1 VKEKKMKTQNQFTP
15 QNLDYILSL
24 DSDRWLFHADV
35 LVDKAHVVMLE
46 ERDIISRKQSRDILN
61 GLIAIEQRGAA
72 EFIEHELL
80 AQAQAHA
87 YAYDDVHTAIESV
100 LIRELG
106 EGTGGRMHTGRSRND
121 EVATCIRIALRDD
134 LIELMKGVN
143 ELRSAVIAK
152 AAEHVDTVMPG
163 YTHLQH
169 AQPTTLA
176 HHLSAY
182 SDAFARD
189 FARLVTVYERTNVS
203 PLGAAAFAST
213 GFPLD
218 RASTAKL
225 LGFDS
230 VMPNSMDAVS
240 TRDFA
245 IEAIACFANLMTNLS
260 RLAEE
265 IILWSTAEFDFVR
278 VPEDYITGSSI
289 MPQKRN
295 PDFTELVRSRTGTVY
310 GCLMSALAI
319 CKALPCAY
327 NRDLQEVTTHLL
339 NATKTTAASVSVM
352 NHIVAGLEPK
362 EEEMEK
368 QTLVGFTTAT
378 ELADTIVRA
387 TGISFR
393 TAHRIVSSLAPALT
407 QKEIHELE
415 PGGDILRRID
425 ALAVDVTG
433 KKLSELGL
441 TEENVK
447 EAMDVRSNIEKRN
460 VYGGPAKE
468 QVRKA
473 IETRTR
479 DLNGDENLVEAK
491 EEGVKRSL
499 EELERR
505 IAELR

>member
-1 VKEKKMKTQNQFTP
+1 
-15 QNLDYILSL
+15 
-24 DSDRWLFHADV
+24 
-35 LVDKAHVVMLE
+35 
-46 ERDIISRKQSRDILN
+46 
-61 GLIAIEQRGAA
+61 
-72 EFIEHELL
+72 
-80 AQAQAHA
+80 
-87 YAYDDVHTAIESV
+87 
-100 LIRELG
+100 
-106 EGTGGRMHTGRSRND
+106 
-121 EVATCIRIALRDD
+121 
-134 LIELMKGVN
+134 
-143 ELRSAVIAK
+143 
-152 AAEHVDTVMPG
+152 
-163 YTHLQH
+163 LQH

-189 FARLVTVYERTNVS
+189 FTRLVTVYERTNVS

-218 RASTAKL
+218 RVSTAKL

-230 VMPNSMDAVS
+230 VMSNSMDAVS
-240 TRDFA
+240 TRDFV

-265 IILWSTAEFDFVR
+265 IILWSTAEFDFLR

-295 PDFTELVRSRTGTVY
+295 PDFAELVRSRTGTVY
-310 GCLMSALAI
+310 GCLMSALSI
-319 CKALPCAY
+319 CKALPYAY

-339 NATKTTAASVSVM
+339 KATKTTAASVSVM
-352 NHIVAGLEPK
+352 NRIVAGLEPK
-362 EEEMEK
+362 KEEMK
-368 QTLVGFTTAT
+368 KKTLVGFTTAT

-393 TAHRIVSSLAPALT
+393 TAHKIVSSLAPVLT
-407 QKEIHELE
+407 HNSIHELE
-415 PGGDILRRID
+415 SGGDILRRID

-447 EAMDVRSNIEKRN
+447 EAMDVRSNIEKRD

-468 QVRKA
+468 QVRKT

-479 DLNGDENLVEAK
+479 DLNRDENLIEAK
-491 EEGVKRSL
+491 EEGIKRSL

-505 IAELR
+505 IAELHSENY

>member
-1 VKEKKMKTQNQFTP
+1 METQNKFTP
-15 QNLDYILSL
+15 QNLDYILSI

-46 ERDIISRKQSRDILN
+46 ERDIISREQSRDILN

-72 EFIEHELL
+72 EFIEQELL
-80 AQAQAHA
+80 AQAHA
-87 YAYDDVHTAIESV
+87 YAHDDVHTAIESV

-134 LIELMKGVN
+134 LIELMKDVN

-152 AAEHVDTVMPG
+152 ATEHVDTVMPG

-189 FARLVTVYERTNVS
+189 FTRLVTVYERTNVS

-218 RASTAKL
+218 RAGTAKL

-230 VMPNSMDAVS
+230 VMSNSMDAVS
-240 TRDFA
+240 TRDFV

-295 PDFTELVRSRTGTVY
+295 PDFAELVRSRTGTVY
-310 GCLMSALAI
+310 GCLMSALSI
-319 CKALPCAY
+319 CKALPYAY

-339 NATKTTAASVSVM
+339 KATKTTAASVSVM
-352 NHIVAGLEPK
+352 NRIVAGLEPK
-362 EEEMEK
+362 KEEMK
-368 QTLVGFTTAT
+368 KKTLVGFTTAT

-393 TAHRIVSSLAPALT
+393 TAHKIVSSLAPVLT
-407 QKEIHELE
+407 HNSIHELE
-415 PGGDILRRID
+415 SGGDILRRID

-468 QVRKA
+468 QVRKT

-479 DLNGDENLVEAK
+479 DLNRDENLIEAK
-491 EEGVKRSL
+491 GEGVKRSL

-505 IAELR
+505 IAELHSENY

>member
-1 VKEKKMKTQNQFTP
+1 METQNKFTP
-15 QNLDYILSL
+15 QNLDYILSI
-24 DSDRWLFHADV
+24 DSDRWLFHA
-35 LVDKAHVVMLE
+35 DKAHVVMLE
-46 ERDIISRKQSRDILN
+46 ERDIISREQSRDILN

-72 EFIEHELL
+72 EFIEQELL
-80 AQAQAHA
+80 AQAHAHT
-87 YAYDDVHTAIESV
+87 YAHDDVHTAIESV
-100 LIRELG
+100 LIHELG

-134 LIELMKGVN
+134 LIELMKDVN

-152 AAEHVDTVMPG
+152 ATEHVDTVMPG

-189 FARLVTVYERTNVS
+189 FTRLVTVYERTNVS

-230 VMPNSMDAVS
+230 VMSNSMDAVS
-240 TRDFA
+240 TRDFV

-295 PDFTELVRSRTGTVY
+295 PDFAELVRSRTGTVY
-310 GCLMSALAI
+310 GCLMSALSI
-319 CKALPCAY
+319 CKALPYAY

-339 NATKTTAASVSVM
+339 KATKTTAASVSVM
-352 NHIVAGLEPK
+352 NRIVAGLEPK
-362 EEEMEK
+362 KEEMK
-368 QTLVGFTTAT
+368 KKTLVGFTTAT

-393 TAHRIVSSLAPALT
+393 TAHKIVSSLAPVLT
-407 QKEIHELE
+407 HNSIHELDS
-415 PGGDILRRID
+415 GGDILRRID

-447 EAMDVRSNIEKRN
+447 EAMDVRSNIEKRD

-468 QVRKA
+468 QVRKT

-479 DLNGDENLVEAK
+479 DLNRDENLIEAK
-491 EEGVKRSL
+491 GEGIKRSL

-505 IAELR
+505 IAELHSENY

>member
-1 VKEKKMKTQNQFTP
+1 METQNKLT
-15 QNLDYILSL
+15 QNLDYILSI

-46 ERDIISRKQSRDILN
+46 ERDIISREQSRDILN

-72 EFIEHELL
+72 EFIEQELL
-80 AQAQAHA
+80 AH
-87 YAYDDVHTAIESV
+87 AYDDVHTAIESV

-134 LIELMKGVN
+134 LIELMKDVN

-189 FARLVTVYERTNVS
+189 FTRLVTVYERTNVS

-230 VMPNSMDAVS
+230 VMSNSMDAVS
-240 TRDFA
+240 TRDFV

-295 PDFTELVRSRTGTVY
+295 PDFAELVRSRTGTVY
-310 GCLMSALAI
+310 GCLMSALSI
-319 CKALPCAY
+319 CKALPYAY

-339 NATKTTAASVSVM
+339 KATKTTAASVSVM
-352 NHIVAGLEPK
+352 NRIVAGLEPK
-362 EEEMEK
+362 KEEMK
-368 QTLVGFTTAT
+368 KKTLVGFTTAT

-393 TAHRIVSSLAPALT
+393 TAHKIVSSLAPVLT
-407 QKEIHELE
+407 HNSIHELE
-415 PGGDILRRID
+415 SGGDILCRID
-425 ALAVDVTG
+425 ALAVGITG

-447 EAMDVRSNIEKRN
+447 EAMDVCSNIEKRN

-468 QVRKA
+468 QVRKT

-479 DLNGDENLVEAK
+479 DLNRDEKLIEAK

-505 IAELR
+505 IAELSAEGIGC

>member
-1 VKEKKMKTQNQFTP
+1 MKTQNRLT
-15 QNLDYILSL
+15 QNWDYILSL

-46 ERDIISRKQSRDILN
+46 EQDIISREQSRDILN

-72 EFIEHELL
+72 EFIEQELL
-80 AQAQAHA
+80 AH
-87 YAYDDVHTAIESV
+87 AYDDVHTAIESV

-134 LIELMKGVN
+134 LIEVMKDVN

-189 FARLVTVYERTNVS
+189 FTRLVAVYERTNVS

-240 TRDFA
+240 TRDFV

-295 PDFTELVRSRTGTVY
+295 PDFAELVRSRTGTVY

-319 CKALPCAY
+319 CKALPYAY

-339 NATKTTAASVSVM
+339 KATETTAASVSVM
-352 NHIVAGLEPK
+352 NRIVAGLEPK
-362 EEEMEK
+362 EEEMK
-368 QTLVGFTTAT
+368 KKTMVGFTTAT

-393 TAHRIVSSLAPALT
+393 TAHKIVSSLAPVLT
-407 QKEIHELE
+407 HKEIHELE
-415 PGGDILRRID
+415 SGGDILRRID

-447 EAMDVRSNIEKRN
+447 DAMDVCSNIEKRN

-468 QVRKA
+468 QVLKM
-473 IETRTR
+473 IETRFAR
-479 DLNGDENLVEAK
+479 DLSRDEKLIEAK

>member
-1 VKEKKMKTQNQFTP
+1 MKTQNKLT

-46 ERDIISRKQSRDILN
+46 ERDIISREQSRDILN

-72 EFIEHELL
+72 EFIEQELL
-80 AQAQAHA
+80 AH
-87 YAYDDVHTAIESV
+87 AYDDVHTAIESV

-121 EVATCIRIALRDD
+121 EVATCIRIALRND
-134 LIELMKGVN
+134 LIELMKDVN

-169 AQPTTLA
+169 AQPTTFA

-189 FARLVTVYERTNVS
+189 FTRLVAVYERTNVS

-240 TRDFA
+240 TRDFV

-295 PDFTELVRSRTGTVY
+295 PDFAELVRSRTGTIY
-310 GCLMSALAI
+310 GCLMSALSI
-319 CKALPCAY
+319 CKALPYAY
-327 NRDLQEVTTHLL
+327 NRDLQVVTTHLL
-339 NATKTTAASVSVM
+339 NATETTAASVSVM
-352 NHIVAGLEPK
+352 NHIVAGLEPNK
-362 EEEMEK
+362 EEMK
-368 QTLVGFTTAT
+368 KKTLVGFTTAT
-378 ELADTIVRA
+378 ELADTIVRT

-393 TAHRIVSSLAPALT
+393 TAHKIVASLAPVLT
-407 QKEIHELE
+407 HNSIHELE
-415 PGGDILRRID
+415 SGGDILRRID
-425 ALAVDVTG
+425 ALAVDITG

-441 TEENVK
+441 TEEDVE
-447 EAMDVRSNIEKRN
+447 EAMDVCSNIEKRN
-460 VYGGPAKE
+460 VYGGPANE
-468 QVRKA
+468 QVRKT

-479 DLNGDENLVEAK
+479 DLNRDEKLIEAK

>member
-1 VKEKKMKTQNQFTP
+1 MTTENKFTP

-24 DSDRWLFHADV
+24 DSDRWIFHADM

-46 ERDIISRKQSRDILN
+46 ERDIISREQSRDILN

-72 EFIEHELL
+72 EFIEQELL
-80 AQAQAHA
+80 AH
-87 YAYDDVHTAIESV
+87 AYDDVHTAIESV

-143 ELRSAVIAK
+143 ELRRAVIEK

-189 FARLVTVYERTNVS
+189 FTRLVTVYERTNVS

-240 TRDFA
+240 TRDFV

-295 PDFTELVRSRTGTVY
+295 PDFAELVRSRTGTVY

-319 CKALPCAY
+319 CKALPYAY

-339 NATKTTAASVSVM
+339 KATGTTAASVSVV
-352 NHIVAGLEPK
+352 NHIVAGLEAKK
-362 EEEMEK
+362 EEMK
-368 QTLVGFTTAT
+368 KKTLVGFTTAT
-378 ELADTIVRA
+378 ELADTIVRT

-393 TAHRIVSSLAPALT
+393 TAHKIVSSLAPVLT
-407 QKEIHELE
+407 HKEIHELE
-415 PGGDILRRID
+415 SGGDILRRID
-425 ALAVDVTG
+425 ALAVDISG

-447 EAMDVRSNIEKRN
+447 EAMDVCSNIEKRN

-468 QVRKA
+468 QVLKT
-473 IETRTR
+473 IETRFTR
-479 DLNGDENLVEAK
+479 DLNRDEELIEAK

>member
-1 VKEKKMKTQNQFTP
+1 METQNKFTP

-24 DSDRWLFHADV
+24 DSDRWLFHADM

-46 ERDIISRKQSRDILN
+46 ERDIISREQSRDILN

-72 EFIEHELL
+72 EFIEQELL
-80 AQAQAHA
+80 AQAHA
-87 YAYDDVHTAIESV
+87 YAHDDVHTAIESV

-134 LIELMKGVN
+134 LIELMKDVN

-152 AAEHVDTVMPG
+152 ATEHVDTVMPG

-189 FARLVTVYERTNVS
+189 FTRLVTVYERTNVS

-218 RASTAKL
+218 RAGTAKH

-230 VMPNSMDAVS
+230 VMSNSMDAVS
-240 TRDFA
+240 TRDFV

-295 PDFTELVRSRTGTVY
+295 PDFAELVRSRTGTVY
-310 GCLMSALAI
+310 GCLMSALSI
-319 CKALPCAY
+319 CKALPYAY

-352 NHIVAGLEPK
+352 NRIVAGLEPK
-362 EEEMEK
+362 KEEMEK
-368 QTLVGFTTAT
+368 KTLVGFITAT

-393 TAHRIVSSLAPALT
+393 TAHKIVSSLAPVLT
-407 QKEIHELE
+407 HNSIHELE
-415 PGGDILRRID
+415 SGGDILRRID

-447 EAMDVRSNIEKRN
+447 EAMDVRSNIEKRD

-468 QVRKA
+468 QVRKT

-479 DLNGDENLVEAK
+479 DLNRDEKLIEAK
-491 EEGVKRSL
+491 GEGVKRSL

-505 IAELR
+505 IAELTEMSTV

>member
-1 VKEKKMKTQNQFTP
+1 MKTQNKLT

-46 ERDIISRKQSRDILN
+46 ERDIISREQSRDILN
-61 GLIAIEQRGAA
+61 GLIAVEQRGAA
-72 EFIEHELL
+72 EFIEQELL
-80 AQAQAHA
+80 AH
-87 YAYDDVHTAIESV
+87 AYDDVHTAIESV

-134 LIELMKGVN
+134 LIELMKDVN

-189 FARLVTVYERTNVS
+189 FTRLVTVYERTNVS

-240 TRDFA
+240 TRDFV

-295 PDFTELVRSRTGTVY
+295 PDFAELVRSRTGTVY

-319 CKALPCAY
+319 CKALPYAY

-339 NATKTTAASVSVM
+339 KATETTAASVSVM
-352 NHIVAGLEPK
+352 NRIIAGLEPNK
-362 EEEMEK
+362 EEMK
-368 QTLVGFTTAT
+368 KKTLVGFT
-378 ELADTIVRA
+378 
-387 TGISFR
+387 
-393 TAHRIVSSLAPALT
+393 
-407 QKEIHELE
+407 
-415 PGGDILRRID
+415 
-425 ALAVDVTG
+425 
-433 KKLSELGL
+433 
-441 TEENVK
+441 
-447 EAMDVRSNIEKRN
+447 
-460 VYGGPAKE
+460 
-468 QVRKA
+468 
-473 IETRTR
+473 
-479 DLNGDENLVEAK
+479 
-491 EEGVKRSL
+491 
-499 EELERR
+499 
-505 IAELR
+505 